1 MDDSGQ
7 WARVTELIPPVIAG
21 TGMAFILSFL
31 RALYD
36 SKEPRFLRVLLEAC
50 MCSGLTVAAIA
61 VLFLIFPSLSS
72 DIVKAVL
79 VGGGSGA
86 FVGFLGVYQIRR
98 LILKYFDIKI
108 TGKS

>member
-1 MDDSGQ
+1 MQDSGE
-7 WARVTELIPPVIAG
+7 WSKLPELAPVVAG
-21 TGMAFILSFL
+21 TVMAFLLAVL
-31 RALYD
+31 RTLYD

-61 VLFLIFPSLSS
+61 CIFYINPDLAK
-72 DIVKAVL
+72 DITRAVIIA
-79 VGGGSGA
+79 GGSGA

-98 LILKYFDIKI
+98 LILKFLNIKI

>member
-7 WARVTELIPPVIAG
+7 WARLPELVGPVVAG
-21 TGMAFILSFL
+21 TGLAFVISII

-36 SKEPRFLRVLLEAC
+36 SKEPRFIRVFLEAC
-50 MCSGLTVAAIA
+50 MCAGLTVAAIA
-61 VLFLIFPSLSS
+61 IEFLVFPALAS

-98 LILKYFDIKI
+98 LILKFLNIHI
-108 TGKS
+108 SGKS